1 MVEIGQQTAGP
12 RPRADDVHTHTQE
25 PEEEPED
32 NLVSDNHADEYTDIP
47 PHNLPPGYVD
57 NATEEDPPPAQSE
70 PSTSSE
76 PRPSTSNAPAHPGLS
91 TSNAQASSSRRGPK
105 HRLPTEPFSDNS
117 GKGQSK
123 K

>member
-1 MVEIGQQTAGP
+1 MVAIGQQTAGP
-12 RPRADDVHTHTQE
+12 RPRADDEHTHTQ
-25 PEEEPED
+25 EPED

-70 PSTSSE
+70 PSTSSA
-76 PRPSTSNAPAHPGLS
+76 PGPSSSNAPAHPGPS
-91 TSNAQASSSRRGPK
+91 TSNAQAHSEPPRRGRAK
-105 HRLPTEPFSDNS
+105 RRLPTEPSSDNA
-117 GKGQSK
+117 GKRQRK

>member
-12 RPRADDVHTHTQE
+12 RPRTDDENTHTQE

-57 NATEEDPPPAQSE
+57 NATEEDPPAQSE
-70 PSTSSE
+70 PYNSSTE
-76 PRPSTSNAPAHPGLS
+76 PRPSTSGLS
-91 TSNAQASSSRRGPK
+91 TSNAQASSSGRGPK
-105 HRLPTEPFSDNS
+105 RRLPTEPSSDNS
-117 GKGQSK
+117 GKRQRK